1 MEPHYRHTQIGW
13 VMLAVVAFAAALF
26 AAQTGLRRPGS
37 WIPFAIL
44 GLMLLLFG
52 TLRVEVGRD
61 AIRGAFGVG
70 LIRRTVSTRDVAA
83 WQPVRTPWYVG
94 WGIRLIR
101 GGVLWNVSGFD
112 GVELVLRTGRRFR
125 IGTDE
130 PEALS
135 RALETVL
142 GPPAAAGAALPEPRG
157 GVRGIAWLLAVL
169 ALVGVAI
176 AALFHFQS
184 KPPQVRLTPSGFAVD
199 SLFYGQEYP
208 ASEVV
213 SVSLEPA
220 LPRVL
225 ARTNGFAGAGA
236 LRGHFRVEGL
246 GDGKLFVD
254 RGYPPF
260 VLVRLKRGFVAVNF
274 EEPGRAQAVYEE
286 LARAF
291 PDRATPPQP

>member
-1 MEPHYRHTQIGW
+1 MEPPYRHTQIGW
-13 VMLAVVAFAAALF
+13 VMLAVVVVVAALF
-26 AAQTGLRRPGS
+26 AAQTGLRLPGS
-37 WIPFAIL
+37 WFLFAIL

-52 TLRVEVGRD
+52 TLRVEVGQD
-61 AIRGAFGVG
+61 AIRAAFGVG
-70 LIRRTVSTRDVAA
+70 LIRRTVPVREVAA

-101 GGVLWNVSGFD
+101 GGVLWNVSGLD
-112 GVELVLRTGRRFR
+112 GVELALRDGRRFR

-130 PEALS
+130 PEALA

-142 GPPAAAGAALPEPRG
+142 GPPAADGTALPEPRG

-176 AALFHFQS
+176 AVGFHFQS
-184 KPPQVRLTPSGFAVD
+184 KPPQVRLTSSGFAVD
-199 SLFYGQEYP
+199 TLFYGQAYG
-208 ASEVV
+208 ADDIV
-213 SVSLEPA
+213 SISLEPS

-225 ARTNGFAGAGA
+225 ARTNGFAGGRA

-246 GDGKLFVD
+246 GDGQLFVD
-254 RGYPPF
+254 QGYPPF

-286 LARAF
+286 LARTF
-291 PDRATPPQP
+291 PDRVAPPPP